1 MISKNKLK
9 ELAAY
14 RLQKRCDEE
23 AVFVVEGPKMAAEV
37 LASRFT
43 VRVVCATAEWWEGE
57 RSKLNCGRRPC
68 GAKGEISE
76 ECYEVSPAE
85 LERLSNFKTPN
96 QVWML
101 VERQQNYPL
110 PTTCYPLILALDH
123 IQDPGNL
130 GTMLRTADWF
140 GVRRVVCSR
149 DTVSCY
155 NPKVVQASMGAV
167 LRTQVDYVDL
177 PAWLAACGMP
187 VYGASLQGEPLPTTH
202 CPLPTHKVLLIG
214 NESRGISPEAMAQ
227 VTHPVLIPNLGGTAE
242 SLNASVAAGILI
254 FYLGSARECRGVQGS
269 AGECKECRECRGV
282 QRSARQYHVDNN

>member
-1 MISKNKLK
+1 
-9 ELAAY
+9 LAAY

-37 LASRFT
+37 LASGFT
-43 VRVVCATAEWWEGE
+43 VRVACATNEWKVKSGKWKEF
-57 RSKLNCGRRPC
+57 
-68 GAKGEISE
+68 
-76 ECYEVSPAE
+76 YEVSPAE
-85 LERLSNFKTPN
+85 LERLSNFKSPN
-96 QVWML
+96 QVWMV
-101 VERQQNYPL
+101 VERKVESGKWKVESGL
-110 PTTCYPLILALDH
+110 TLALDR

-177 PAWLAACGMP
+177 PAWLASCGMP
-187 VYGASLQGEPLPTTH
+187 VYGASLQGEPLRATNDM
-202 CPLPTHKVLLIG
+202 PLPGVLLIG

-242 SLNASVAAGILI
+242 SLNASVAAGILMY
-254 FYLGSARECRGVQGS
+254 YLQGVQEVQGVRGVQEVQRNQGV
-269 AGECKECRECRGV
+269 RGV
-282 QRSARQYHVDNN
+282 QEVQDNSISRNICPELLELPELHNK

>member
-23 AVFVVEGPKMAAEV
+23 AVFVVEGAKMAAEAR
-37 LASRFT
+37 ASHFAIRT
-43 VRVVCATAEWWEGE
+43 VCATAQWLSVHADGLAAGE
-57 RSKLNCGRRPC
+57 T
-68 GAKGEISE
+68 
-76 ECYEVSPAE
+76 YEVSDAE
-85 LERLSNFKTPN
+85 LERLSGFKSPN

-101 VERQQNYPL
+101 VERSAVPL
-110 PTTCYPLILALDH
+110 PQAASHSPLTLALDR

-140 GVRRVVCSR
+140 GVRHVVCSR

-177 PAWLAACGMP
+177 PEWLATCGMP
-187 VYGASLQGEPLPTTH
+187 VYGASLQGEPIVGKDAGAPREA
-202 CPLPTHKVLLIG
+202 VLLIG
-214 NESRGISPEAMAQ
+214 NESRGISPEVMAL

-242 SLNASVAAGILI
+242 SLNASVAAGILMNWMT
-254 FYLGSARECRGVQGS
+254 SQ
-269 AGECKECRECRGV
+269 GV
-282 QRSARQYHVDNN
+282 QRVQGQ

>member
-14 RLQKRCDEE
+14 RLQKNCDEE
-23 AVFVVEGPKMAAEV
+23 AVFVVEGPKMAAE
-37 LASRFT
+37 AMAAGMPI
-43 VRVVCATAEWWEGE
+43 RVVCATSEWPVTGGQWPEF
-57 RSKLNCGRRPC
+57 
-68 GAKGEISE
+68 
-76 ECYEVSPAE
+76 YEVSQAE

-101 VERQQNYPL
+101 VERNTEVQSSKFKIQSSK
-110 PTTCYPLILALDH
+110 LILALDR
-123 IQDPGNL
+123 IQDPGNM

-140 GVRRVVCSR
+140 GIRRVVCSR

-177 PAWLAACGMP
+177 PEWLATSGMP
-187 VYGASLQGEPLPTTH
+187 IYGASLQGEPIVGSEFGTSREA
-202 CPLPTHKVLLIG
+202 VLLIG
-214 NESRGISPEAMAQ
+214 NESRGISPEAMAY

-242 SLNASVAAGILI
+242 SLNASVAAGILMN
-254 FYLGSARECRGVQGS
+254 YLLWNSYNIK
-269 AGECKECRECRGV
+269 KEE
-282 QRSARQYHVDNN
+282 QR

>member
-37 LASRFT
+37 LASGFT
-43 VRVVCATAEWWEGE
+43 VRVVCATGEWKVENGE
-57 RSKLNCGRRPC
+57 WN
-68 GAKGEISE
+68 EF
-76 ECYEVSPAE
+76 YEVSPAE

-110 PTTCYPLILALDH
+110 PTTHYPLILALDR
-123 IQDPGNL
+123 IQDPGNM

-140 GVRRVVCSR
+140 GIRRVVCSR

-177 PAWLAACGMP
+177 PAWLATCGRP

-202 CPLPTHKVLLIG
+202 CPLPTSKVLLIG

-242 SLNASVAAGILI
+242 SLNASVAAGILM
-254 FYLGSARECRGVQGS
+254 FYLGSAGRLGS
-269 AGECKECRECRGV
+269 AKEC
-282 QRSARQYHVDNN
+282 

>member
-23 AVFVVEGPKMAAEV
+23 AVFVVEGPKMAAEAM
-37 LASRFT
+37 ASGFGIK
-43 VRVVCATAEWWEGE
+43 VVCATAEWLSAYPSTAAERRSPSPVSGE
-57 RSKLNCGRRPC
+57 EP
-68 GAKGEISE
+68 EW
-76 ECYEVSPAE
+76 YEVSVAE

-101 VERQQNYPL
+101 VERNGFRGFKDL
-110 PTTCYPLILALDH
+110 KDSNALTLALDK

-167 LRTQVDYVDL
+167 FRTQVDYVDL
-177 PAWLAACGMP
+177 PKWLSDCGMP
-187 VYGASLQGEPLPTTH
+187 VYGASLQGKPIESSPTPPCTGGR
-202 CPLPTHKVLLIG
+202 VLLIG
-214 NESRGISPEAMAQ
+214 NESRGISEEAMAQ
-227 VTHPVLIPNLGGTAE
+227 VTDPVLIPNIGGTAE
-242 SLNASVAAGILI
+242 SLNAAVAAGILMN
-254 FYLGSARECRGVQGS
+254 YLLWNNYNIK
-269 AGECKECRECRGV
+269 KEG
-282 QRSARQYHVDNN
+282 QR

>member
-1 MISKNKLK
+1 MNFKEFKKSKKLRKLRRLISKNKLK

-37 LASRFT
+37 LASGFT
-43 VRVVCATAEWWEGE
+43 VRVVCASGEWLSTYADSMVATET
-57 RSKLNCGRRPC
+57 
-68 GAKGEISE
+68 
-76 ECYEVSPAE
+76 YEVSPAE

-101 VERQQNYPL
+101 VERDSKDPKDL
-110 PTTCYPLILALDH
+110 KDPKGLILALDH
-123 IQDPGNL
+123 IQDPGNM

-140 GVRRVVCSR
+140 GIRRVVCSR

-177 PAWLAACGMP
+177 PEWLATCGMP
-187 VYGASLQGEPLPTTH
+187 VYGASLQGEPIVGKDAGAPREV
-202 CPLPTHKVLLIG
+202 VLLIG
-214 NESRGISPEAMAQ
+214 NESRGISPEAMAH

-242 SLNASVAAGILI
+242 SLNASVAAGILMN
-254 FYLGSARECRGVQGS
+254 YLLWNSYNIK
-269 AGECKECRECRGV
+269 KEE
-282 QRSARQYHVDNN
+282 QK